1 MLPTVIAFFEGK
13 TNNLTQRQVGFIG
26 LEPVPGG
33 SEDEW
38 PTTALQAKLGEVGV
52 IDYQARATEE
62 EMRKYGLLAKSSI
75 SAGRNAGVRGDDD
88 DF

>member
-1 MLPTVIAFFEGK
+1 METVDGSSASAAVDVPSR
-13 TNNLTQRQVGFIG
+13 NSPDRQSGNP
-26 LEPVPGG
+26 LKSPQK
-33 SEDEW
+33 EW